1 MYLSLS
7 FSFWDAVLCGFIGVL
22 FSISMS
28 LSHIL
33 SSLIAPSLLAALPF
47 YAIISWPLI
56 SLSLSHTP
64 SHVIHNALP
73 KNQTKNLNDIIENS
87 YEHVVY
93 IPKKCTANIQDV
105 ASFLSCRCTPDS
117 IVSSSTSSTSSGV
130 VGRMKNGDGR
140 KRHKTAVD
148 GDGGGVDGGEE
159 GELDDEEEK
168 ERTAPKLLQR
178 YEHKVYELAS
188 EFEEGMVRF

>member
-1 MYLSLS
+1 MPLSRRLTSIKHTHFLTCKITIALS
-7 FSFWDAVLCGFIGVL
+7 
-22 FSISMS
+22 
-28 LSHIL
+28 
-33 SSLIAPSLLAALPF
+33 
-47 YAIISWPLI
+47 
-56 SLSLSHTP
+56 
-64 SHVIHNALP
+64 

-93 IPKKCTANIQDV
+93 IPKKCTANVQDV

-117 IVSSSTSSTSSGV
+117 IVSASTSSGV
-130 VGRMKNGDGR
+130 VGRMKGGDER
-140 KRHKTAVD
+140 KSHKAAAAGGG
-148 GDGGGVDGGEE
+148 GDGGHVDGGVKREQ
-159 GELDDEEEK
+159 DDEEEK

>member
-1 MYLSLS
+1 MSHLQPPHKS
-7 FSFWDAVLCGFIGVL
+7 FARYASVLREN
-22 FSISMS
+22 
-28 LSHIL
+28 
-33 SSLIAPSLLAALPF
+33 LIACDTSLRKGEEDWQATLGRLNAAF
-47 YAIISWPLI
+47 
-56 SLSLSHTP
+56 
-64 SHVIHNALP
+64 
-73 KNQTKNLNDIIENS
+73 NQTKNLNDIIENS

-168 ERTAPKLLQR
+168 ERTPKLLQR